1 MGDMS
6 IFKTDS
12 IVLLEKTIGGRRM
25 RRREVRMLNRKE
37 VAKFRVGKGLTLG
50 WTMGFFS
57 RLT

>member
-1 MGDMS
+1 MS

-25 RRREVRMLNRKE
+25 RRRKVRMLNIKE